1 MCLSTFSLLFWFQS
15 LVNSLLYLIKFLV
28 LKFYFGFNIGW
39 LNPDMSIQ
47 LVWMSRSG
55 VEPFKKSPDLGL
67 ANEYK
72 LKSNQIFSSLAPPF
86 IFTSTRAATGI
97 EPGLRGVDMYNH
109 LIFARDCGDRSQFLK
124 ESPRI
129 LEKHRTDDFFF
140 RGSDCDFRFRG
151 SDDF

>member
-1 MCLSTFSLLFWFQS
+1 MFINHW
-15 LVNSLLYLIKFLV
+15 VYWI
-28 LKFYFGFNIGW
+28 
-39 LNPDMSIQ
+39 
-47 LVWMSRSG
+47 
-55 VEPFKKSPDLGL
+55 EPDLNRTDLFCLVPIRIFGKIHE
-67 ANEYK
+67 NNP
-72 LKSNQIFSSLAPPF
+72 KSGSFSPNICYSQNLSL
-86 IFTSTRAATGI
+86 AATGI

-129 LEKHRTDDFFF
+129 LEKHRADDFFF